1 MVLQQRFLWLARFC
15 CQLSAATFLSVRPF
29 LGLRIFTSI
38 FTTPLAPTAKN
49 TRFWQSLASELTHEM
64 TMTEFTPLD
73 VDDMM
78 AAYRHSK
85 SRVILLDYGGSLLE
99 KEVLLCMMSCV
110 VD

>member
-1 MVLQQRFLWLARFC
+1 
-15 CQLSAATFLSVRPF
+15 
-29 LGLRIFTSI
+29 
-38 FTTPLAPTAKN
+38 
-49 TRFWQSLASELTHEM
+49 M

-99 KEVLLCMMSCV
+99 KEVRFVSVCLDVEEARLGATSYSSARSTVPVLALVRALVRV
-110 VD
+110 VGGFLDVEVVVWMGVPEKDST